1 MSKAVGRASLGLL
14 GGLPRGRVARGSAAG
29 LFCPSAGCGG
39 LEGFLV
45 GGAAAFSHEHSGG
58 NRGRLGKRYGS
69 GKLPRCGRHKKN
81 GLGISQPNACE
92 TATRKAQPPRQRL
105 PGAST
110 AACTWSLPAW
120 LGDSKHSGS
129 HAPLVVLC
137 RRRRRAANA
146 AAPPPRAADAS
157 AGERRSRRR
166 GPSARTGTGK
176 RRQVRLPP
184 PHAEVRG
191 HVRLALFSR
200 QVLCGGRDVQAGDA
214 PSAACL
220 FMRRESN

>member
-29 LFCPSAGCGG
+29 LFCPAPDCRG

-45 GGAAAFSHEHSGG
+45 GGGAAFAHEVSGG
-58 NRGRLGKRYGS
+58 NRGRPGRRYESAACPGV
-69 GKLPRCGRHKKN
+69 GRHKKN
-81 GLGISQPNACE
+81 GLGLSQPNACE
-92 TATRKAQPPRQRL
+92 TATRKAQLPRQRL

-137 RRRRRAANA
+137 RRRRRAAAA
-146 AAPPPRAADAS
+146 AAPPPRAPDPS

-166 GPSARTGTGK
+166 GPRARPRD
-176 RRQVRLPP
+176 RRLTRHQQVRLPP
-184 PHAEVRG
+184 AHAQVRG
-191 HVRLALFSR
+191 HVRLAFFSG

-214 PSAACL
+214 PSASI
-220 FMRRESN
+220 M